1 MLLHAQSAPF
11 CLVLS
16 VLLFLSLFSSPRT
29 RETLFALPLV
39 CLSPSSPGRERPC
52 CFTPS
57 LPLSVYPFCLT
68 PVSKGRER
76 PCCSMLTLPLYVL
89 PFLSLPNIHQ
99 GRERPC
105 SLCPFPCLSPSSPG
119 RERPVHCPGSDLPQL
134 GPVVVF
140 GFPAPLAALGSA
152 GLPYQV
158 VQTHAHGSSQEEEGP
173 APSQPV
179 ADAVAVAAD
188 VAVDLDGD
196 GEDQ

>member
-1 MLLHAQSAPF
+1 MLSLP
-11 CLVLS
+11 LS
-16 VLLFLSLFSSPRT
+16 VLLFLSLLNSPRT
-29 RETLFALPLV
+29 RETLFNMPLS
-39 CLSPSSPGRERPC
+39 CLSPSSPGRERSC
-52 CFTPS
+52 CFTLS
-57 LPLSVYPFCLT
+57 LSLSVCPFCLT
-68 PVSKGRER
+68 PVSAGRER
-76 PCCSMLTLPLYVL
+76 PCCCMLSLPLHVL
-89 PFLSLPNIHQ
+89 PFLSLPDIHQ

-105 SLCPFPCLSPSSPG
+105 SLCPCPCLSPSSPG
-119 RERPVHCPGSDLPQL
+119 RERPVHCPGSDLPEL

-140 GFPAPLAALGSA
+140 GFPAPLTALGSA

-158 VQTHAHGSSQEEEGP
+158 VQTHTHGGRQEEEGP